1 MQQEQNLNP
10 QKSKPK
16 YWIIFVGIIT
26 AIICLC
32 VAGIGAFNLYSD
44 LQQNQYVG
52 KPTPIPDQMYVEL
65 RTAALHRKASE
76 LGFDIEPNS
85 NQPYGIIMD
94 WNIGQATS
102 TIVSFATGDAS
113 MYYSTGGG
121 WLGGFG
127 VEKVSS
133 ASKEFVIVA
142 GEYVDKLN
150 KVSDYPMPPVG
161 FMRFYIITPQGV
173 YGSGDVDNDK
183 LMKDGVDF
191 SALNDAAQYLIFE
204 ISQVPQK

>member
-10 QKSKPK
+10 QKAKPK
-16 YWIIFVGIIT
+16 YWIIIVCIIT

-65 RTAALHRKASE
+65 RTAALHRKESE
-76 LGFDIEPNS
+76 LGLDVEPNS
-85 NQPYGIIMD
+85 NQPYGIVMD
-94 WNIGQATS
+94 CNIGQATS

-173 YGSGDVDNDK
+173 YGSGDIDNDK

>member
-10 QKSKPK
+10 QKAKPK
-16 YWIIFVGIIT
+16 YWIIFVGIVT
-26 AIICLC
+26 AVICLC

-44 LQQNQYVG
+44 LRQNQYVG
-52 KPTPIPDQMYVEL
+52 KPTPIPDQMYMEL
-65 RTAALHRKASE
+65 RTAALLRKASE
-76 LGFDIEPNS
+76 LGLDVEPNS
-85 NQPYGIIMD
+85 NQPYGIVMD

-142 GEYVDKLN
+142 GGYVDKLN
-150 KVSDYPMPPVG
+150 KVADYPMPPVG